1 MRKMNENRIILEQD
15 FQKQKFE
22 ANFQNM
28 EKILVC
34 EGISKNEEAKL
45 IFALEKEFSMKF
57 NGFLQ
62 KKEKDWISKKKEIDL
77 EAQQYFDEKKSEYK
91 EKLNNLIKR
100 EVDLWEKEK
109 VEKMRCLES
118 FLEEKGENSKNIEEL
133 DFEIKVK

>member
-1 MRKMNENRIILEQD
+1 MRW
-15 FQKQKFE
+15 
-22 ANFQNM
+22 
-28 EKILVC
+28 EKHLADAVF
-34 EGISKNEEAKL
+34 K
-45 IFALEKEFSMKF
+45 
-57 NGFLQ
+57 
-62 KKEKDWISKKKEIDL
+62 
-77 EAQQYFDEKKSEYK
+77 KKSEYK